1 MKAAF
6 RQLSQFSADLVAS
19 GPAFLFA
26 IASVIVWL
34 ATGPV
39 YHYSDTW
46 QLVINTA
53 TSVITFLM
61 VFLIQNTQARDT
73 RAIQLKLDE
82 LLRALKGARNALV
95 RLEDL
100 SDVDLDKL
108 REEFERL
115 AASSKQELSEK
126 NNQDGPRARVADKT
140 TEKGDA

>member
-1 MKAAF
+1 MKAVF

-26 IASVIVWL
+26 VASVVVWL

-39 YHYSDTW
+39 YHFSDTW

-82 LLRALKGARNALV
+82 LLRAIKGARNSLV

-108 REEFERL
+108 REEFTRL
-115 AASSKQELSEK
+115 AASSKEEL
-126 NNQDGPRARVADKT
+126 
-140 TEKGDA
+140 TEKSQS

>member
-1 MKAAF
+1 MRAAF

-19 GPAFLFA
+19 GPAFLVA
-26 IASVIVWL
+26 IASVVIWL
-34 ATGPV
+34 ATGPI

-82 LLRALKGARNALV
+82 LLRAIKGARNALV

-100 SDVDLDKL
+100 SDADLDNL
-108 REEFERL
+108 REEFTRL
-115 AASSKQELSEK
+115 AASSKEEL
-126 NNQDGPRARVADKT
+126 
-140 TEKGDA
+140 TEKSGRG

>member
-1 MKAAF
+1 MLSRASPGEIMKAAF

-19 GPAFLFA
+19 GPAFLVA
-26 IASVIVWL
+26 MASVIIWL
-34 ATGPV
+34 ATGPI

-82 LLRALKGARNALV
+82 LLRAIKGARNALV

-100 SDVDLDKL
+100 SDADLDKL
-108 REEFERL
+108 REEFTKL
-115 AASSKQELSEK
+115 AASSKEK
-126 NNQDGPRARVADKT
+126 L
-140 TEKGDA
+140 TEKSSQD

>member
-34 ATGPV
+34 ATGPI

-82 LLRALKGARNALV
+82 LLRAIKGARNALV

-100 SDVDLDKL
+100 SDADLDKL
-108 REEFERL
+108 REEFTRL
-115 AASSKQELSEK
+115 AASSKQEFAEQTS
-126 NNQDGPRARVADKT
+126 QD
-140 TEKGDA
+140 